1 MFEILKKEWLTREI
15 CLMDIY
21 APNLAQSALPGH
33 FLIVR
38 THEKGERI
46 PLTVCDYDRKKKTVT
61 IVFQVLGESTVL
73 MGEKNVVQSDF

>member
-38 THEKGERI
+38 THEKGRGFLSLYVI
-46 PLTVCDYDRKKKTVT
+46 MTGRKRPLP
-61 IVFQVLGESTVL
+61 
-73 MGEKNVVQSDF
+73 